1 MLEPHAA
8 RLAAM
13 LALSLLISGC
23 KPAQDAPAPPP
34 PPVETLL
41 TQAEALAL
49 ETELPGRV
57 EPVRVA
63 EVRARVAGIVL
74 SRHFRE
80 GAEVKA
86 GELLFRIDPAPFKA
100 ALARAEGELAKAEAA
115 LFEADAVLQRYRPL
129 VEVNAVSR
137 QDFDAAQAAVRS
149 AQAARQS
156 ARADV
161 DTARLNLDYAAVKAP
176 ISGRIGRALVTEG
189 ALVGQ
194 DEATPLAVVQQL
206 DPVYVDF
213 RQPAADALRLRAAQ
227 QAAQAAGASLALA
240 LEGSGEPRAG
250 RLLFSDVTVDRST
263 GQLLLRGEF
272 PNPDGLLLPGMYVRV
287 RVAQGSDPAAILVPQ
302 RAVQR
307 GTDGQAQVMLV
318 SADGT
323 VESRAV
329 RTGAMHGGRWHIVDG
344 LAPGERVIVG
354 NPGALQPGT
363 KVSLAPPTS
372 PGADSPNSPSPQAAT
387 AAHD

>member
-1 MLEPHAA
+1 VLEPHAA

-227 QAAQAAGASLALA
+227 QAAQAADASLALA
-240 LEGSGEPRAG
+240 LEGGGEPRAG

-329 RTGAMHGGRWHIVDG
+329 RTGAMHGGRWHIIDG

-354 NPGALQPGT
+354 NPDTLQPGT
-363 KVSLAPPTS
+363 KVSLAPPTP
-372 PGADSPNSPSPQAAT
+372 PGPNSPSPQAAT

>member
-1 MLEPHAA
+1 MLKRQVVWLLPAA
-8 RLAAM
+8 AAI
-13 LALSLLISGC
+13 ALLTSGC
-23 KPAQDAPAPPP
+23 KPAEESAEPPP
-34 PPVETLL
+34 PAVETILV
-41 TQAEALAL
+41 QAEALPL
-49 ETELPGRV
+49 STELPGRV

-115 LFEADAVLQRYRPL
+115 LFEADAVLRRYQPL
-129 VEVNAVSR
+129 VEINAVSR
-137 QDFDAAQAAVRS
+137 QDFDAAQAAFRS
-149 AQAARQS
+149 ARAASQS

-161 DTARLNLDYAAVKAP
+161 DSARLNLDYATVKSP

-194 DEATPLAVVQQL
+194 DEATPLAIVQQL

-213 RQPAADALRLRAAQ
+213 RQPAADALKLRTAQ
-227 QAAQAAGASLALA
+227 QAAQAAGGPGASLAIA
-240 LEGSGEPRAG
+240 VDGVAGERQG
-250 RLLFSDVTVDRST
+250 RLLFSDVTVDRAT
-263 GQLLLRGEF
+263 GQILLRGEF
-272 PNPDGLLLPGMYVRV
+272 PNPDGMLLPGMYLRV
-287 RVAQGSDPAAILVPQ
+287 QVGQGTDPAAILVPQ

-307 GTDGQAQVMLV
+307 STDGRAQVMV
-318 SADGT
+318 VAADGT

-329 RTGAMHGGRWHIVDG
+329 RTGAMHGARWHIAEG
-344 LAPGERVIVG
+344 LAAGERVIVG
-354 NPGALQPGT
+354 GLGAAQPGAR
-363 KVSLAPPTS
+363 VSLADASAPAPA
-372 PGADSPNSPSPQAAT
+372 PGKQAST